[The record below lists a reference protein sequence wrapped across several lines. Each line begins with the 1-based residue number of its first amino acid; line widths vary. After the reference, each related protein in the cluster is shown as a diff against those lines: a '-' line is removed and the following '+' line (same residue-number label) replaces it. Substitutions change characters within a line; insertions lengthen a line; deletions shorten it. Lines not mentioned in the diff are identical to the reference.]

1 MMRALRRGLGAVL
14 LGLIRVY
21 QRVISPSLPVACRFQ
36 PSCSEYAAQAIT
48 KHGPLRGTWLAAK
61 RLSRCRPG
69 GGGGEDPVP

>member
-1 MMRALRRGLGAVL
+1 MIRALLIGLV
-14 LGLIRVY
+14 RVY

-36 PSCSEYAAQAIT
+36 PSCSEYAAQAIR
-48 KHGPLRGTWLAAK
+48 KHGSMRGTWLAMK